1 LRLTISFTLL
11 TKLKYPIVK
20 ILPFILCA
28 SFFVLK
34 AQNQPIPYGNNPKAG
49 NYFTHQGVKIYYEI
63 YGEGKPL
70 VILHGSGGSIKSRTA
85 LLPEFSSKYKVI
97 AFDNRCHGKSDCP
110 QGYLTYEQ
118 IAADVNAVLENLNI
132 DSAFVWGHSDGGIVG
147 LLLSIHYPKKV
158 KKCLASGANLR
169 PDTTA
174 VDPGIPPL
182 LDKMWPMMKN
192 DSARAKQFRLLAE
205 QPNIKASDL
214 KKIKADVLIMGGDR
228 DVIRN
233 EHFLEMYNNIPNAFL
248 CILPATTHGVYSD
261 RSKWFMEILHDFF
274 NNPQRRKTT
283 VELMMS
289 QFK

>member
-1 LRLTISFTLL
+1 
-11 TKLKYPIVK
+11 VK
-20 ILPFILCA
+20 IILIILSA
-28 SFFVLK
+28 SFFGLK

-70 VILHGSGGSIKSRTA
+70 VILHGSGGSIRSRSNFY
-85 LLPEFSSKYKVI
+85 PEFSSRYKVI

-118 IAADVNAVLENLNI
+118 MASDINAVLDNLKI
-132 DSAFVWGHSDGGIVG
+132 DSTYIWGHSDGGIVG
-147 LLLSIHYPKKV
+147 LLMAIHHPKKV
-158 KKCLASGANLR
+158 KKLLASGANLR

-174 VDPGIPPL
+174 VDPGIKPL

-192 DSARAKQFRLLAE
+192 DSARSKQFRLLVE
-205 QPNIKASDL
+205 QPNIKTSQL
-214 KKIKADVLIMGGDR
+214 KTIKADVLIMGGDR
-228 DVIRN
+228 DVVRN

-261 RSKWFMEILHDFF
+261 RPKWFLEIMHDFF
-274 NNPQRRKTT
+274 NNPQQRKTT